1 MFDPEKFR
9 DDATETIEKLIKSVP
24 NEYKAD
30 MAAFIS
36 IQAVIFGADNTY
48 EGMGIFEANKIE
60 YLDICNEVMLEDDNV
75 DLSLN

>member
-9 DDATETIEKLIKSVP
+9 DDATETIEKLIKMVP
-24 NEYKAD
+24 DEWKAD

-36 IQAVIFGADNTY
+36 LQAVIFGADNTY

-60 YLDICNEVMLEDDNV
+60 YLDICNEVMEEDI

>member
-9 DDATETIEKLIKSVP
+9 DDISEEIEKMLKNVP
-24 NEYKAD
+24 DEWKAD

-36 IQAVIFGADNTY
+36 MQAVIFGADNTY

-60 YLDICNEVMLEDDNV
+60 YLDICNEIMEEDDV